1 MLRSLQQMWR
11 REGFREYSR
20 TQLPSPS
27 RLLQERESGKK
38 FKGINWMISDMFN
51 SHVIRNAN
59 SCAIDRFR
67 QLPYS
72 VLKKHYEKKWWWLNE
87 LFRRL
92 SKWTLKAIQRWYF
105 SQILF
110 GYRGSSCN
118 KIAMGHFFG
127 SPYTQFDIAAKYMQL
142 CLLCFCIIL
151 WSTSHKSIKFN
162 IWNLIMNFKLFL
174 SNYWDTGCLF

>member
-11 REGFREYSR
+11 HKGFREYSR
-20 TQLPSPS
+20 TQPPCPP
-27 RLLQERESGKK
+27 RLLQERESGKVS
-38 FKGINWMISDMFN
+38 IQTCLIHMSYE
-51 SHVIRNAN
+51 VLC
-59 SCAIDRFR
+59 CAIDKFR
-67 QLPYS
+67 QLPHS

-92 SKWTLKAIQRWYF
+92 SKWTLKAIQRWYC